1 MFFPLDWMRG
11 KEGFCL
17 SFSCC
22 ATQNPTSLRSGVYP
36 SAGHCA
42 WGLSADRAVGLR
54 FGAVLSVCPTFVL
67 PLNCSG
73 DDFGLEGPIFVVP
86 GRVQLRGAWPR
97 LGQWQETVGRAR
109 SSPLARHRSLAEPPL
124 PPPLLP
130 CYFHRIVRRRGRMF
144 PAFFLFASKGRGEGR
159 GFCWLLLVQ

>member
-1 MFFPLDWMRG
+1 MQHKIPP
-11 KEGFCL
+11 
-17 SFSCC
+17 
-22 ATQNPTSLRSGVYP
+22 ASGVGFIP
-36 SAGHCA
+36 ALAAAHGVPV
-42 WGLSADRAVGLR
+42 LSADRAVGLC

-86 GRVQLRGAWPR
+86 GWVQLRGAWPR
-97 LGQWQETVGRAR
+97 PGQWQETVGRAR